1 MMNTPKK
8 ISALLFL
15 LLLRDTGVTAEPS
28 QQSDVGH
35 SLVRTAAAQKAQ
47 DVCQPHHIHLSVG
60 RIQNSTH
67 SSMTVSF
74 SISSACVGKKGP
86 GKKSIGAVRLIG
98 EGEDDDFLVISDG
111 NNTKS
116 YDAMSPRR
124 GIKRYYSDLYYH
136 FEIDDLRPDKEYSY
150 ECLLFKKD
158 DMSSQQYL
166 REDKTTLEISGD
178 NTSVIARSD
187 ISAFITPPAPGQWH
201 SSGRTITFAVLG
213 DLAAKEHSKKTIR
226 HLDRHSESVDAILFA
241 GDLAYPS
248 KDHDNWDKWMDL
260 MSKRDFF
267 NAIPTQI
274 ALGNH
279 DLDTYKHGWIYDI
292 NESVEI
298 ALAYEH
304 RFQMP
309 QIRPPIRE
317 LASLKGFTTSGQPTD
332 FVPYEYGN
340 AYYSFTFGPSKHIVL
355 SSYSSFREGSLSTSG
370 CSRN

>member
-1 MMNTPKK
+1 MMNTPK
-8 ISALLFL
+8 ISALLFLL

-60 RIQNSTH
+60 RLQNSTH
-67 SSMTVSF
+67 SSMTISF

-98 EGEDDDFLVISDG
+98 EGKDDDFLVISDG

-178 NTSVIARSD
+178 NTSVIARGD
-187 ISAFITPPAPGQWH
+187 ISTFTTPPAPGQWH

-248 KDHDNWDKWMDL
+248 KDHDNWDKW
-260 MSKRDFF
+260 
-267 NAIPTQI
+267 
-274 ALGNH
+274 
-279 DLDTYKHGWIYDI
+279 
-292 NESVEI
+292 
-298 ALAYEH
+298 
-304 RFQMP
+304 
-309 QIRPPIRE
+309 
-317 LASLKGFTTSGQPTD
+317 
-332 FVPYEYGN
+332 
-340 AYYSFTFGPSKHIVL
+340 
-355 SSYSSFREGSLSTSG
+355 
-370 CSRN
+370 

>member
-1 MMNTPKK
+1 MNTPK
-8 ISALLFL
+8 ISALLLLL

-28 QQSDVGH
+28 QQSKSDVGH

-67 SSMTVSF
+67 SSMTISF

-98 EGEDDDFLVISDG
+98 EDEDDDFLVISDG

-136 FEIDDLRPDKEYSY
+136 IEIDDLRPDQEYSY
-150 ECLLFKKD
+150 ECLLLKKD
-158 DMSSQQYL
+158 EKTYL
-166 REDKTTLEISGD
+166 REDRTTLEISGD
-178 NTSVIARSD
+178 HTSVIARSD
-187 ISAFITPPAPGQWH
+187 ISAFTTPPAPGQWH

-248 KDHDNWDKWMDL
+248 KDHDNWDKW
-260 MSKRDFF
+260 
-267 NAIPTQI
+267 
-274 ALGNH
+274 
-279 DLDTYKHGWIYDI
+279 
-292 NESVEI
+292 
-298 ALAYEH
+298 
-304 RFQMP
+304 
-309 QIRPPIRE
+309 
-317 LASLKGFTTSGQPTD
+317 
-332 FVPYEYGN
+332 
-340 AYYSFTFGPSKHIVL
+340 
-355 SSYSSFREGSLSTSG
+355 
-370 CSRN
+370 